1 MQEVW
6 RCEGNNVFLYLNYV
20 KRFKGEDYEIKSDR
34 IKRTTVSGFNI
45 RPIFG
50 Q

>member
-20 KRFKGEDYEIKSDR
+20 KRLKGEDYEIQSDR
-34 IKRTTVSGFNI
+34 IKINTVSGFNI
-45 RPIFG
+45 GTIFG
-50 Q
+50 E